1 MLETVHFF
9 LLKMAFQKV
18 TFFFLKK
25 GKVKIKLFG
34 GMKVKSQAD
43 YFE

>member
-1 MLETVHFF
+1 
-9 LLKMAFQKV
+9 MAFQKM
-18 TFFFLKK
+18 TFFFFNE
-25 GKVKIKLFG
+25 VKIKLFG